1 MEHIRNAR
9 QQVENQIKHLT
20 NGQYSTN
27 LLGESLEDLAKKCTA
42 KTLPAP
48 DPQANEAFLEAVRSS
63 SAEED
68 SNASRELV
76 SVLRRRLAMEN
87 SHKQWLAIHLVS
99 DLMRESPQSLTSSGR
114 EEVLACVADL
124 TRHPSTKTNNPN
136 GEAASESMRKTK
148 LAALDLLRTTG
159 GMGQQALRHAAGI
172 GGAADMQRA
181 LQHAQHQHQGGGGNA
196 SSWQVLASD
205 TDSCISTVQ
214 GHVELLQELLLGDGT
229 GDFEQDLINDLM
241 SEMVTYAQTFEP
253 LLGQLA
259 AIEMPEAEALLA
271 KALEAFDMIGQ
282 CQQLQS
288 DVVEARLTGQAP
300 PGASASAPAPAT
312 AAAAPALNN
321 QNSFD
326 ALGLGELQS
335 ALEATQTPPAAPF
348 AQMSGDPF
356 AAPPAAMAAVA
367 DPFAA
372 STSPPPA
379 GAANP
384 FGQSE
389 PLMAAS
395 PQGAAVDPFAALAT
409 GADPFLQTS
418 AETQQSPPPAPQPS
432 AVAAVDPFAALT
444 ATGPVPTA
452 STQSPN
458 SHLSPEALLQD
469 LTKAPKAGGTPEKGV
484 PMKAAGASQFSANNP
499 FAAVAPAAPA
509 MPAPETAA
517 AIDDEWDKFFAERA

>member
-1 MEHIRNAR
+1 
-9 QQVENQIKHLT
+9 
-20 NGQYSTN
+20 
-27 LLGESLEDLAKKCTA
+27 
-42 KTLPAP
+42 
-48 DPQANEAFLEAVRSS
+48 
-63 SAEED
+63 
-68 SNASRELV
+68 
-76 SVLRRRLAMEN
+76 
-87 SHKQWLAIHLVS
+87 
-99 DLMRESPQSLTSSGR
+99 
-114 EEVLACVADL
+114 
-124 TRHPSTKTNNPN
+124 
-136 GEAASESMRKTK
+136 
-148 LAALDLLRTTG
+148 
-159 GMGQQALRHAAGI
+159 
-172 GGAADMQRA
+172 
-181 LQHAQHQHQGGGGNA
+181 
-196 SSWQVLASD
+196 
-205 TDSCISTVQ
+205 
-214 GHVELLQELLLGDGT
+214 LGDGT

>member
-181 LQHAQHQHQGGGGNA
+181 LQHAQHQHQVPISLPPLECHSCCSVNAAPFEGAWNSRYAACRSQWLPAVFALSELGLVGGVCCWA
-196 SSWQVLASD
+196 SS
-205 TDSCISTVQ
+205 
-214 GHVELLQELLLGDGT
+214 
-229 GDFEQDLINDLM
+229 
-241 SEMVTYAQTFEP
+241 
-253 LLGQLA
+253 
-259 AIEMPEAEALLA
+259 
-271 KALEAFDMIGQ
+271 
-282 CQQLQS
+282 
-288 DVVEARLTGQAP
+288 RR
-300 PGASASAPAPAT
+300 
-312 AAAAPALNN
+312 AAAEMRP
-321 QNSFD
+321 
-326 ALGLGELQS
+326 LGRFLR
-335 ALEATQTPPAAPF
+335 ATQTRVSALSKGTWSSYRSSF
-348 AQMSGDPF
+348 WVM
-356 AAPPAAMAAVA
+356 
-367 DPFAA
+367 
-372 STSPPPA
+372 
-379 GAANP
+379 
-384 FGQSE
+384 
-389 PLMAAS
+389 
-395 PQGAAVDPFAALAT
+395 ALAT
-409 GADPFLQTS
+409 SSRTS
-418 AETQQSPPPAPQPS
+418 S
-432 AVAAVDPFAALT
+432 
-444 ATGPVPTA
+444 
-452 STQSPN
+452 
-458 SHLSPEALLQD
+458 
-469 LTKAPKAGGTPEKGV
+469 
-484 PMKAAGASQFSANNP
+484 M
-499 FAAVAPAAPA
+499 
-509 MPAPETAA
+509 
-517 AIDDEWDKFFAERA
+517 I